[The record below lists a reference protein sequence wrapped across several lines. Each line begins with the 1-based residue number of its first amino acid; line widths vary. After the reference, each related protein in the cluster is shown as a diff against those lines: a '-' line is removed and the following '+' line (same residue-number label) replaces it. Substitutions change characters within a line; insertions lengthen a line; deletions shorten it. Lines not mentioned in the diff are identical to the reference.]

1 MNQESIN
8 YFVVVPSPPTNLSV
22 PALVSTSDGG
32 YVVILE
38 WSPPLDDGG
47 AVVTSYHVFVNRVN
61 MENVTITTMAII
73 GLNSAGEYLVQVR
86 AVNCAGYSDN
96 VSLSINT
103 DFTGNYHSKLYARD
117 C

>member
-1 MNQESIN
+1 M
-8 YFVVVPSPPTNLSV
+8 T
-22 PALVSTSDGG
+22 
-32 YVVILE
+32 LE

-47 AVVTSYHVFVNRVN
+47 ASITSYHVFVDQVYKI
-61 MENVTITTMAII
+61 MENATMATI
-73 GLNSAGEYLVQVR
+73 GLNSAGEHLVQVR

>member
-1 MNQESIN
+1 M
-8 YFVVVPSPPTNLSV
+8 Y
-22 PALVSTSDGG
+22 ALISTSDGR
-32 YVVILE
+32 YVVRLE

-47 AVVTSYHVFVNRVN
+47 ATVTSYQIFMDYV
-61 MENVTITTMAII
+61 MENTTIASATEATI
-73 GLNSAGEYLVQVR
+73 GLDSTGDYLVQVR

-103 DFTGNYHSKLYARD
+103 DLTGNYHSKLYKKE

>member
-1 MNQESIN
+1 M
-8 YFVVVPSPPTNLSV
+8 
-22 PALVSTSDGG
+22 
-32 YVVILE
+32 ILE